1 MALTATGALLLA
13 LAPLPPWLA
22 PARPGWPGLFV
33 IYWVLRAPQRFGLVG
48 AWCLGFLF
56 DGMSGGLL
64 GPHALA
70 LAVTAYFAQALRPRM
85 LHYALAQQ
93 VAMVAVLSAAGLF
106 LAQWAQGLAGRSTPN
121 LWFVVG
127 GLTSAACWPIVS
139 MRGAHR
145 RSMEGWDAA

>member
-1 MALTATGALLLA
+1 MVLTAAGALLLA
-13 LAPLPPWLA
+13 LAPLPAWLA
-22 PARPGWPGLFV
+22 PARPGWLGLFV
-33 IYWVLRAPQRFGLVG
+33 IYWVLRAPLRFGMAG
-48 AWCLGFLF
+48 AWCLGLLF

-70 LAVTAYFAQALRPRM
+70 LAVTAYFALVLRPRM

-93 VAMVAVLSAAGLF
+93 VALVAVMSAAGLF
-106 LAQWAQGLAGRSTPN
+106 LAQWAQGLSGQSAPH
-121 LWFVVG
+121 LWFLVG